1 MSIFKSTFKNFVKNQ
16 INARQNLVSVNGDRA
31 VELQKYSAATPWVKM
46 TSFVDYADVIK
57 NPNAKPNKDLAKKY
71 VLMGGTLYP
80 DMNDKTDKLF
90 SLRSGILQKGGAY
103 GTDLGSPKTD
113 KADLQYG
120 IRPMP
125 GITSVN
131 VKSKSAYGSLRE
143 ATVKFFAWDV
153 KQLEDLLILY
163 MRPGYPVLLEWGWSM
178 YIDTGGIVDKEGNDK
193 EDKNNPKV
201 VNPKVK
207 SFDDYTINCFQ
218 ENLTQQEIYDAI
230 AANQQKFGG
239 NYEAMLGL
247 IRNYET
253 SMLPNGGFECTTTL
267 ISIGDIIDSLK
278 MNSENGEF
286 NKGNEKAENNEYKD
300 EFELLIN
307 AYQFK
312 QDDASIEAS
321 IKTKIKTIKDEASK
335 ISDIDTNIYQGKN
348 PLGSVDLVNSKNA
361 INSSYMQLAYFIFIL
376 NKQKNLYTATD
387 SILNIEVPL
396 PNIKNN
402 YGEATCI
409 ASMNSMTIDNGTCI
423 IKNSSAKIVGR
434 KDSITNKQILGF
446 LPDVSLVGG
455 GNYVATG
462 VGSMKEYLYGNTNLG
477 IIGNVYIN
485 LGKVLDIYKNEIL
498 NNKGSVYLGKFIK
511 SILKEIEFTLGSIN
525 SFDIFTIENK
535 LVIIDKHYVEEPGQ
549 TRYGNKFQI
558 NILGTDTIVRNQK
571 IVSKIFPSQATIIA
585 IAAQSRENVASLQS
599 STYSYMNRGLKS
611 RLFPI
616 ISETDKDREKE
627 QQKEEDIWVN
637 NIKQLK
643 YYVNNEILNFLSGLD
658 SNGNKTTFNTILNS
672 FLVKLDKATNYR
684 AIIPVSL
691 DISIDGIGGVTIGEI
706 FTINKDI
713 VPREY
718 ADKGIGFIVTGIS
731 HDISRPDWVTTYQTQ
746 FCLLNQDERQEEIKK
761 LVDLT
766 NTKIEDRIKEDI
778 DKLKNSVAL
787 YNAFVAFFVDVF
799 NHRFSLLMNENASK
813 NSITFKNFEYFS
825 GVKIKNLKA
834 VLEDFK
840 PKYNDVV
847 ITYDDFMN
855 EAKKSIKA
863 IMDELYQ
870 KQIELDKNDSL
881 NSKYY
886 KEHTYGVISSFV
898 RDFNIPPVDKAQELV
913 REQRYTVINV
923 DQVMLGF
930 VNGKSEGFNKY
941 FSEMLPNILSLYKSN
956 QATALND
963 IKTYD
968 DSVPSILFRLL
979 DLSSVKSEG
988 VFIPK
993 YMEDKLVIIKTIS
1006 NEQYDAK

>member
-1 MSIFKSTFKNFVKNQ
+1 MSIFKSTFKDFVKNQ
-16 INARQNLVSVNGDRA
+16 INARQNLVSVNGDRP

-46 TSFVDYADVIK
+46 TSFVDYADINK
-57 NPNAKPNKDLAKKY
+57 NPNAKPDKELAKRY

-80 DMNDKTDKLF
+80 DMEDKTDRLF

-103 GTDLGSPKTD
+103 GTDLGSPKAD

-163 MRPGYPVLLEWGWSM
+163 MRPGYPVLLEWGWSI
-178 YIDTGGIVDKEGNDK
+178 YVDTGGIKGDDK
-193 EDKNNPKV
+193 KNTKV

-230 AANQQKFGG
+230 AANQEKFGG

-267 ISIGDIIDSLK
+267 ISIGDVIDSLK

-286 NKGNEKAENNEYKD
+286 NKGNEQAENNEYKD

-307 AYQFK
+307 AYQYK
-312 QDDASIEAS
+312 QDVAPIEAS

-348 PLGSVDLVNSKNA
+348 RDGSADLVNSKNA
-361 INSSYMQLAYFIFIL
+361 INSCYMQLAYFIFIL

-434 KDSITNKQILGF
+434 QDSITNKQIPGF
-446 LPDVSLVGG
+446 LPDVSLVEG

-462 VGSMKEYLYGNTNLG
+462 VGSMKEYLYGDTNLG

-616 ISETDKDREKE
+616 ISETDKDRDKE

-658 SNGNKTTFNTILNS
+658 SNRNKTTFNTILNS

-718 ADKGIGFIVTGIS
+718 ADKGVGFIVTGIS

-746 FCLLNQDERQEEIKK
+746 FCLLNQDQRQEEIKK

-766 NTKIEDRIKEDI
+766 NIKIEDRIKEDI

-787 YNAFVAFFVDVF
+787 YNVFAAFFVDVF
-799 NHRFSLLMNENASK
+799 NHRYEIKINDNTPQSSISFKDFVYDSNAR
-813 NSITFKNFEYFS
+813 
-825 GVKIKNLKA
+825 VKALKA
-834 VLEDFK
+834 VIEDFK

-847 ITYDDFMN
+847 ITYDDFIN

-870 KQIELDKNDSL
+870 KQIEFDKNDPL
-881 NSKYY
+881 NAKNY
-886 KEHTYGVISSFV
+886 KQHTYGVISKFV
-898 RDFNIPPVDKAQELV
+898 RDFNIAKIEKSQELV
-913 REQRYTVINV
+913 KPQNYTVINV

-930 VNGKSEGFNKY
+930 VNGKSDGFNKY
-941 FSEMLPNILSLYKSN
+941 FSEMLPNILSLYKLN

-968 DSVPSILFRLL
+968 DSIPSILFRLL

-993 YMEDKLVIIKTIS
+993 YMDNKLIMAYST
-1006 NEQYDAK
+1006 EQSKIVK

>member
-57 NPNAKPNKDLAKKY
+57 NPDAKPNKDLAKKY

-103 GTDLGSPKTD
+103 GTDLGSSKTD

-178 YIDTGGIVDKEGNDK
+178 YVDTGGIVDEKGNDK

-230 AANQQKFGG
+230 ETNQHKFGG

-267 ISIGDIIDSLK
+267 ISIGDVIDSLK

-286 NKGNEKAENNEYKD
+286 NKGDKNEEDNEYKD
-300 EFELLIN
+300 EFESLIN
-307 AYQFK
+307 AYQYK
-312 QDDASIEAS
+312 QDNTSIEAS
-321 IKTKIKTIKDEASK
+321 IQTKIKTIKNEALK
-335 ISDIDTNIYQGKN
+335 ISDIDTNIYQGKSI
-348 PLGSVDLVNSKNA
+348 LGSADIGNSKNA
-361 INSSYMQLAYFIFIL
+361 IHSCYIQLAYFIFIL

-387 SILNIEVPL
+387 SLLNIEVPL
-396 PNIKNN
+396 PSIKDN
-402 YGEATCI
+402 YGEGTCI
-409 ASMNSMTIDNGTCI
+409 ASTNSMTIDNETCI
-423 IKNSSAKIVGR
+423 IKNSSAKIVAR
-434 KDSITNKQILGF
+434 QDIVTNKQIPGF
-446 LPDVSLVGG
+446 LPDVSLVEG

-462 VGSMKEYLYGNTNLG
+462 VGAMKEYLYGDTNLG

-485 LGKVLDIYKNEIL
+485 LGKILDIYKNEL
-498 NNKGSVYLGKFIK
+498 VNNNGNVYLGKFIK

-549 TRYGNKFQI
+549 TRYGKKFQI

-627 QQKEEDIWVN
+627 QQKEEDIWIN

-643 YYVNNEILNFLSGLD
+643 YYVNTEILNFSFGYD
-658 SNGNKTTFNTILNS
+658 STKNKTTFNTILNS

-691 DISIDGIGGVTIGEI
+691 DISIDGIGGVSIGEI

-718 ADKGIGFIVTGIS
+718 HDKSVGFIVTGIS
-731 HDISRPDWVTTYQTQ
+731 HDISRPDWLTSYQTQ
-746 FCLLNQDERQEEIKK
+746 FCLLDQDQRQDEVKK

-766 NTKIEDRIKEDI
+766 NAKIENRIKEDI

-787 YNAFVAFFVDVF
+787 YNTFAAFFVDVF
-799 NHRFSLLMNENASK
+799 NHRYDIKINDNTPQS
-813 NSITFKNFEYFS
+813 SISFKDFVYDS
-825 GVKIKNLKA
+825 SARVKALKA
-834 VLEDFK
+834 AIEDFK

-870 KQIELDKNDSL
+870 KQIEFDKNDSL
-881 NSKYY
+881 NSKNY
-886 KEHTYGVISSFV
+886 KQHTYGVISKFV
-898 RDFNIPPVDKAQELV
+898 RDFNIAKIEKPQELV
-913 REQRYTVINV
+913 KPQNYTVINV
-923 DQVMLGF
+923 EQVMLGF

-956 QATALND
+956 QSTALND
-963 IKTYD
+963 IKTYE
-968 DSVPSILFRLL
+968 DSRGSILFRLL

-993 YMEDKLVIIKTIS
+993 YMDNKLIITYS
-1006 NEQYDAK
+1006 TEQSKIVK